1 MKRIIALLS
10 TLILAASMLASCS
23 SAKLSG
29 TYYAQIEMET
39 GGVITLELYAD
50 IAPITVANFKKLA
63 DDGVYD
69 GTIFHRVIQGFMI
82 QGGDPTGTGYGDKS
96 LKTIKGEFSS
106 NGVSNDLSHD
116 RGVISMARS
125 NKPDSASSQFFI
137 CDSGNYKSSLDGKYA
152 AFGRVIAGM
161 DVVDKIAA
169 VATDATD
176 RPTSAQRMKSV
187 KMVDK
192 ATADAAVAAE
202 AEAETTK
209 Q

>member
-1 MKRIIALLS
+1 MKKIAS
-10 TLILAASMLASCS
+10 TLLLLTLAVLMIVSCS
-23 SAKLSG
+23 SNKATG
-29 TYYAQIEMET
+29 TYYAQIEMEC
-39 GGVITLELYAD
+39 GGVITLELYGD

-63 DDGVYD
+63 EAGTYD

-96 LKTIKGEFSS
+96 LATIKGEFSA
-106 NGVSNDLSHD
+106 NGVKNTLSHD

-125 NKPDSASSQFFI
+125 QKNDSASSQFFI
-137 CDSGNYKSSLDGKYA
+137 CDSGNYKRSLDGNYA

-169 VATDATD
+169 VATDAKD
-176 RPTSAQRMKSV
+176 RPTSVQRMKSV
-187 KMVDK
+187 KMIDK
-192 ATADAAVAAE
+192 ATAERAVAAE
-202 AEAETTK
+202 TNTTN